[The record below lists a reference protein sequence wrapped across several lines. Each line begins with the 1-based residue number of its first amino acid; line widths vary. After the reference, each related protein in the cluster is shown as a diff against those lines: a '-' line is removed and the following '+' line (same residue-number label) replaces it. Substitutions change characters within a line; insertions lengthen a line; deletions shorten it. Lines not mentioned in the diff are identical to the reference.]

1 MKKFAFS
8 LCFSLLFSSL
18 WAQQKSWDLGDVQIT
33 QLTENTFV
41 HASFLQTNDFGKVS
55 CNGLIV
61 RDGAEVIIFDTP
73 TNDAGSKILLQW
85 IEHTLHARVK
95 AIVPTHFHSD
105 CLGGLSAFH
114 DAGILSIANQ
124 MTIELATLNQEPV
137 PKQGFHDQILMPI
150 GNEQV
155 VVRYFG
161 AGHTK
166 DNVVAYFAKEKV
178 LFGGCLLK
186 ELHASK
192 GYLGDAVPADWSRTV
207 ANVKQAFSTVKWVVP
222 GHGQVGDKALLD
234 YTIQLFLPQQ

>member
-1 MKKFAFS
+1 MKKFALS
-8 LCFSLLFSSL
+8 LCFSLLCLSL
-18 WAQQKSWDLGDVQIT
+18 WAQQKSWDLGNILIT

-41 HASFLQTNDFGKVS
+41 HASFLQTNEFGKVS

-61 RDGAEVIIFDTP
+61 RDGNELIIFDTP
-73 TNDAGSKILLQW
+73 TDNAGSQTLLHW
-85 IEHTLHARVK
+85 IQHTLHARVR

-114 DAGILSIANQ
+114 DAGIQSVAHEL
-124 MTIELATLNQEPV
+124 TIELAMQNQVAV
-137 PKQGFHDQILMPI
+137 PQKGFRDQILLPL

-155 VVRYFG
+155 IVRYFG

-192 GYLGDAVPADWSRTV
+192 GFLGDAVTADWSNTV
-207 ANVKQAFSTVKWVVP
+207 GKVKQAFPDIKWVVP
-222 GHGQVGDKALLD
+222 GHGQVGNKALLD
-234 YTIQLFLPQQ
+234 YTIQLFFVQK